1 MLPRNRRTQTQAD
14 GPSPFFG
21 ASKIWRGA
29 FWVRWKFEGNDGFKK
44 LTTKKR
50 LKFEVTK
57 KPTPFLGCFFG
68 GSGVG
73 FLKKIKQIMGGVFF
87 GIFVSDEWKDQSKRS
102 FVYCS
107 KRKFR
112 KTANWWKDLLP
123 FFLQEMFGFKG
134 KKMSYVFMGKDKLNL
149 IFFQE
154 KHCCK
159 FTII

>member
-1 MLPRNRRTQTQAD
+1 MGLHLVLEHPRFGVGLFGWD
-14 GPSPFFG
+14 GN
-21 ASKIWRGA
+21 SKETM
-29 FWVRWKFEGNDGFKK
+29 VLKN
-44 LTTKKR
+44 TTTTKR

-57 KPTPFLGCFFG
+57 KTTPFFGCFFG

-102 FVYCS
+102 FVCCS

-123 FFLQEMFGFKG
+123 FFLQDFFGFKG
-134 KKMSYVFMGKDKLNL
+134 KRLS
-149 IFFQE
+149 
-154 KHCCK
+154 
-159 FTII
+159 